1 MATANL
7 DITQVDLSDLR
18 LWQDGPPHDVFT
30 RLREDAPAHW
40 SEMRTY
46 DGEPG
51 FWSLSRHEDIRAA
64 SMDWGTYSS
73 ALGGMMLPDESAV
86 PMDLQREV
94 IISMDPP
101 RHTRVK
107 ALFQRA
113 FTPKAIDAHADRVR
127 AIVASALDGLATQGG
142 GDLVRDVGGP
152 VTARVIGSMLGT
164 APEMDRTL
172 VEWANV
178 GLAFEDPEY
187 RPNLERLYEL
197 VQEGGEYVLPLIQE
211 RRREPTDDLLTA
223 LAMAEVEGD
232 RFSDMEI
239 FMQFGILIAG
249 GTDSTKSVYTSA
261 IHALLQ
267 DRAQLDLL
275 RNDPDRIPDA
285 VEEFLRY
292 FPAFSYMRR
301 TATSDVELHGKRIAA
316 GDKVVFW
323 YVSGNRDERV
333 YEDPQQLDVTRS
345 PQHQAFG
352 AGGRHFCL
360 GAALARLELRI
371 LIEETL
377 DRLPGLAL
385 AGPPARTR
393 STFLNQ
399 FKSLPVVC

>member
-275 RNDPDRIPDA
+275 RNDPDRIPNA

>member
-7 DITQVDLSDLR
+7 DITQLDLSDLR
-18 LWQDGPPHDVFT
+18 LWQDGPPHDIFT

-46 DGEPG
+46 EGEPG

-64 SMDWGTYSS
+64 SMDWSTFSS

-197 VQEGGEYVLPLIQE
+197 VQEGGEYVLPLIKE
-211 RRREPTDDLLTA
+211 RRDEPTDDLLTA

-267 DRAQLDLL
+267 DRGQLDLL

-301 TATSDVELHGKRIAA
+301 TATSDVELHGQRIKA
-316 GDKVVFW
+316 GEKVVFW

-333 YEDPQQLDVTRS
+333 YDDPQRLDITRA

-377 DRLPGLAL
+377 DRLPGLSL
-385 AGPPARTR
+385 AGSATRTR

>member
-18 LWQDGPPHDVFT
+18 LWHDGPPHDVFT
-30 RLREDAPAHW
+30 TLREDAPAHW